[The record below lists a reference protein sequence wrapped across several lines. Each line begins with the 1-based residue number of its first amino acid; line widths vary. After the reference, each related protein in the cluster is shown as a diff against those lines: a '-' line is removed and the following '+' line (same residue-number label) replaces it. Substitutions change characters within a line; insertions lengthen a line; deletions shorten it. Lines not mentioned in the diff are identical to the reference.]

1 MRYPAVFKAVDV
13 LSPYVAFATAKRP
26 LIGAELTSMLEKVFP
41 QCSRKVEPHISGK
54 IPYPKEDVNT
64 GNLYTVEL
72 LPDAD
77 EFLDWDRPLSEQSEK
92 VKAAIASAEWD
103 GPKDRYEN
111 GKFIGDVEN
120 ALAYSKRRGEAMN
133 GADLYAVIV
142 SALRPKA
149 GAGIAEM
156 QKHLR
161 NSPLSASPAFAISTK
176 AAVALAME
184 RETL

>member
-1 MRYPAVFKAVDV
+1 M
-13 LSPYVAFATAKRP
+13 FA
-26 LIGAELTSMLEKVFP
+26 S
-41 QCSRKVEPHISGK
+41 KVEPHISGK

-161 NSPLSASPAFAISTK
+161 NSPLGIPGIRYLDQGSRGAGDGTRNFVIFDENLVRILEENGKPVAQETFSLRVTPAQDADYQ
-176 AAVALAME
+176 
-184 RETL
+184 RR